1 VRSGFFGTK
10 NKKKTYYPH
19 ILLMRDKMSRV
30 KKSFLFFVLLPS
42 LVACTQKPIAAIGTP
57 TFTPYVGGT
66 QTALAAQLASPT
78 PWVGGTETALAAQF
92 ASPTPWVEG
101 TETAL
106 AISNSPT
113 PADTLMPLP
122 TISFP
127 TATLAGPPLSD
138 GTFSPVLYASKDMTS
153 FLLVGGVKKDRGWL
167 SGADASSYLDPET
180 SYDFFS
186 PNRFIQ
192 VPGSTTERSLTCEDY
207 FMHSSVAMPES
218 MVGVA
223 NGWIPQRR
231 AIRDLATDDPA
242 YVQAVS
248 KWFQSQGNSPTEIHV
263 TRILQADMEGDGV
276 DEILLSA
283 SYFKDASG
291 HMTETGDYSI
301 VLMRKVIGNNVLTIP
316 LVKEYYV
323 SDTPEISF
331 PNTYS
336 LADAL
341 DLNRDGTLEV
351 IVSVSRWEG
360 WGAIV
365 YRVDAQNVREVMRA
379 IC

>member
-1 VRSGFFGTK
+1 MQSPISERSGFFGTK

-19 ILLMRDKMSRV
+19 ILLRRDKMSRI
-30 KKSFLFFVLLPS
+30 KKSFLFFVLLFS
-42 LVACTQKPIAAIGTP
+42 LAACTQKPIAAIGTP

-66 QTALAAQLASPT
+66 QM
-78 PWVGGTETALAAQF
+78 ALAAQF

-106 AISNSPT
+106 AISSFPT
-113 PADTLMPLP
+113 PADTLAPLP

-127 TATLAGPPLSD
+127 TSTLVSVSVSD
-138 GTFSPVLYASKDMTS
+138 GSFSPVFYASKDLAS

-192 VPGSTTERSLTCEDY
+192 VPGSTIERSLTCENY

-223 NGWIPQRR
+223 SGWILQRR

-242 YVQAVS
+242 YIQAVGE
-248 KWFQSQGNSPTEIHV
+248 WFQSHGNSPAAIHI
-263 TRILQADMEGDGV
+263 TRILQTDIEGDGV
-276 DEILLSA
+276 NEVLLSA
-283 SYFKDASG
+283 SFFKDTSG
-291 HMTETGDYSI
+291 HMTETADYSI
-301 VLMRKVIGNNVLTIP
+301 VLMRKVVGNEVRMIP
-316 LVKEYYV
+316 LISEYYI
-323 SDTPEISF
+323 SSAPELSF

-341 DLNRDGTLEV
+341 DLNQDGTLEI
-351 IVSVSRWEG
+351 IVGVSHWEG
-360 WGAIV
+360 LGALV
-365 YRVDAQNVREVMRA
+365 YRVDGQNVREVMRA
-379 IC
+379 VC